1 MGFSNL
7 ETVDS
12 ALVELVTFYHPE
24 ERIGMRMK
32 DGRFVAV
39 ENATGEDRAVLERN
53 YLHIFEKGQSKGRTC
68 KFRAFRRSYERRL
81 DFTEQS

>member
-1 MGFSNL
+1 MIMGFSNL

-53 YLHIFEKGQSKGRTC
+53 YLHIFERDSPKGGLANFEPSDVPSKDG
-68 KFRAFRRSYERRL
+68 
-81 DFTEQS
+81 